1 MVCCMLGNDRQFHC
15 NGHRHKRTGL
25 FTGFMASLLNMN
37 QSINHINQINQ
48 RKKMFVIER
57 SSWFSKCVSWPSWST
72 RGSIS
77 RLQRCALDIY
87 FGHASS
93 FGTVAAPNISLSVV
107 KLSAIL
113 QEYVSSTHSST
124 VLTGLDST
132 LPANAN
138 SRTFPPLLI
147 VPRLNKALG
156 DTRLPPL

>member
-1 MVCCMLGNDRQFHC
+1 MRQLAILKHSRFY
-15 NGHRHKRTGL
+15 
-25 FTGFMASLLNMN
+25 FT
-37 QSINHINQINQ
+37 
-48 RKKMFVIER
+48 
-57 SSWFSKCVSWPSWST
+57 T
-72 RGSIS
+72 TT
-77 RLQRCALDIY
+77 CALDIY

-138 SRTFPPLLI
+138 SRTFPPLVI
-147 VPRLNKALG
+147 VPRLNTALG
-156 DTRLPPL
+156 DTRLPPLETERETRSN